1 MGIVFVCV
9 CVHCLLWCF
18 HQAILCRFNLS
29 CSQSPYS
36 LHYSLALAPP
46 PVCFST
52 HSHILF
58 LLHQSNAIQNG
69 RYICEGKRNK
79 SHCFNI
85 QLYSNEIPV
94 SLQMCMHRDFN
105 CAIIILPSLLEEWE
119 KEFDRQK
126 RKEGRPIGTKNCGD
140 PLVSVLCKKET
151 SIEETRVTSD
161 RSQLDDRTVKFLKGF
176 FKFIFE

>member
-1 MGIVFVCV
+1 M
-9 CVHCLLWCF
+9 HCLLWCF

-29 CSQSPYS
+29 CSQSHS

-46 PVCFST
+46 PVCLSS

-58 LLHQSNAIQNG
+58 LLHQYNARLNEG
-69 RYICEGKRNK
+69 YICEGKRNK

-105 CAIIILPSLLEEWE
+105 YAIIILPSLLEEWE
-119 KEFDRQK
+119 KEFDGEK
-126 RKEGRPIGTKNCGD
+126 RKEGRPIGMKNCGD
-140 PLVSVLCKKET
+140 LLVSVLCKKET
-151 SIEETRVTSD
+151 SIEETRVPSD
-161 RSQLDDRTVKFLKGF
+161 RSQLHHRTVKFLKGF
-176 FKFIFE
+176 LNFIFE